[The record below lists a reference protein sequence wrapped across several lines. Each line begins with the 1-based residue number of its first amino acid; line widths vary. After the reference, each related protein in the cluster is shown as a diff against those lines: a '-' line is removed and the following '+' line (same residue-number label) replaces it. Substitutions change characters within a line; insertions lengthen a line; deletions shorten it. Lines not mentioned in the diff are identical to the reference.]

1 METIASAKRSA
12 RSQGG
17 VTGAWM
23 HKRQG
28 EKAEMT
34 RGRGRNKPSHAG
46 GHGLPTAQK
55 RALSREKRILA
66 VIASDRTFG
75 PALWRGEDV
84 WLGRCLMCNAG
95 VMASRRGVL
104 LEGATLEHILP
115 RHHGG
120 DDDVSNLAIA
130 CLRCNQGKG
139 RRIDALSFQDPRRR
153 EVTMALLERRR
164 ARWRRV
170 EPGPAGQDDESAR

>member
-1 METIASAKRSA
+1 MR
-12 RSQGG
+12 
-17 VTGAWM
+17 
-23 HKRQG
+23 
-28 EKAEMT
+28 
-34 RGRGRNKPSHAG
+34 RGRGRNKPSHADA
-46 GHGLPTAQK
+46 HGLQAPQK

-66 VIASDRTFG
+66 VVASDRTFG
-75 PALWRGEDV
+75 AALWRGEDV

-95 VMASRRGVL
+95 VMASHRGVL

-115 RHHGG
+115 RNHGG

-139 RRIDALSFQDPRRR
+139 SRIDALSLHDPRRR

-164 ARWRRV
+164 ARWRQV
-170 EPGPAGQDDESAR
+170 EPAPAGEEEGKPR